1 MPSPETGRRK
11 GADPLTAGGLAG
23 LYLSLGITALIVV
36 VADQVSK
43 QLALSRLADG
53 PVDLIAGALTLRLTY
68 NSGGA
73 FGVLQGWPGLFL
85 IATVVV
91 VAVILLWVRRLEDPR
106 WALPL
111 GMVLGGGLGN
121 VFDRIFRDTN
131 GQVVD
136 FIDLHWWPVFNL
148 ADASIVIGVGVV
160 LILSARTRVRT
171 GAG

>member
-1 MPSPETGRRK
+1 VY
-11 GADPLTAGGLAG
+11 LA
-23 LYLSLGITALIVV
+23 LGITALAVV

-43 QLALSRLADG
+43 QAALSGLADG
-53 PVDLIAGALTLRLTY
+53 PVDLIGGVLTLRLAF

-85 IATVVV
+85 IATGVV
-91 VAVILLWVRRLEDPR
+91 VAVILMWVRQLEDPR

-131 GQVVD
+131 GRVVD

-148 ADASIVIGVGVV
+148 ADASIVIGVGAV
-160 LILSARTRVRT
+160 LVLSARGHAR
-171 GAG
+171 

>member
-1 MPSPETGRRK
+1 MPPPETGRTK
-11 GADPLTAGGLAG
+11 GTDSVTTGEWAR
-23 LYLSLGITALIVV
+23 LYSALGITALAVV
-36 VADQVSK
+36 VADQVAK

-53 PVDLIAGALTLRLTY
+53 PIDLLGGAVTLRLTF

-85 IATVVV
+85 IATGVV
-91 VAVILLWVRRLEDPR
+91 VAVILMWVRRLEDPR

-160 LILSARTRVRT
+160 LVLSARARA

>member
-1 MPSPETGRRK
+1 MPSPETGRRE
-11 GADPLTAGGLAG
+11 GADPLTAAGSAG

-36 VADQVSK
+36 IADQVSK
-43 QLALSRLADG
+43 QLAVSRLSDG
-53 PVDLIAGALTLRLTY
+53 PVDLIGGTLTLRLTY

-73 FGVLQGWPGLFL
+73 FGVLQGLPALFL
-85 IATVVV
+85 IATGVV

-121 VFDRIFRDTN
+121 VLDRIFRDTN

-160 LILSARTRVRT
+160 LFLSARTRARP
-171 GAG
+171 GDG